1 MTQEENRRDGNSA
14 KSTESKDK
22 AVAKVLQDFL
32 LYPPVTKKNLL
43 KTDLD
48 KRHVGLYNTYIQII
62 WRCFIMRTNKQRC
75 VCFNDET
82 WEKAKKLAE
91 METRPISNWLDVMIN
106 QAWKE
111 ASKNG

>member
-1 MTQEENRRDGNSA
+1 
-14 KSTESKDK
+14 
-22 AVAKVLQDFL
+22 
-32 LYPPVTKKNLL
+32 
-43 KTDLD
+43 
-48 KRHVGLYNTYIQII
+48 
-62 WRCFIMRTNKQRC
+62 MRTNKQRC